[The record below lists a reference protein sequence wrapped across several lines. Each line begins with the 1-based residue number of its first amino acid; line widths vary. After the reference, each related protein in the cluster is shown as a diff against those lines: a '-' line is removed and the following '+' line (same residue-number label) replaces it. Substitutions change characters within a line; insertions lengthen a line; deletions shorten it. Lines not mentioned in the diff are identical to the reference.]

1 MQVNDFQ
8 RHDEVKT
15 SDVFVL
21 MSWGPH
27 DAIIKEWIEQKR
39 VQKEF
44 KSCTFT

>member
-8 RHDEVKT
+8 RHEEVKT

-27 DAIIKEWIEQKR
+27 EAIIKE
-39 VQKEF
+39 
-44 KSCTFT
+44 